1 MREARRTRCPARFS
15 HLCLLFLHR
24 FHDLFQHVVG
34 LRAQDEVF
42 VVEDE
47 GGNGIDAV
55 FVGLPD
61 ILLHLSFVGGICQ
74 HSRGEMIGVQANAAG
89 NLLEDIGV
97 ADIFA
102 LLPVGAHDG
111 IVEGV
116 ALALRLSIFLGDQR
130 RFAVRLQG
138 AGIDLDAVLLLCP
151 LLERRARGFDALFV
165 LRWQPR
171 AGWPQLK
178 RVPVNIDLKVLL

>member
-1 MREARRTRCPARFS
+1 
-15 HLCLLFLHR
+15 
-24 FHDLFQHVVG
+24 
-34 LRAQDEVF
+34 
-42 VVEDE
+42 
-47 GGNGIDAV
+47 
-55 FVGLPD
+55 
-61 ILLHLSFVGGICQ
+61 
-74 HSRGEMIGVQANAAG
+74 
-89 NLLEDIGV
+89 
-97 ADIFA
+97 
-102 LLPVGAHDG
+102 
-111 IVEGV
+111 VEGV